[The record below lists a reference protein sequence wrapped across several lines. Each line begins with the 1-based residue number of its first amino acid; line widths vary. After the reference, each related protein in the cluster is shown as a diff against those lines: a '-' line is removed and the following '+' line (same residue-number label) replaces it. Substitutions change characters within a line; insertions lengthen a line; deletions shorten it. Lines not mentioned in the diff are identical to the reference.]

1 MNKLV
6 NKIKN
11 LGLDAYIEDEKL
23 KVYDEDLLL
32 LTVNTNDLELKT
44 DIQNIEEFERSK
56 KRFEMAKLVIVSIGD
71 MKRVNNF

>member
-1 MNKLV
+1 MNELV

-44 DIQNIEEFERSK
+44 DIQDIKEFERSK
-56 KRFEMAKLVIVSIGD
+56 KRFEMAKLVIISIGD

>member
-1 MNKLV
+1 MNELA

-11 LGLDAYIEDEKL
+11 LGLNAYIEDEKL

-32 LTVNTNDLELKT
+32 LTVNTNNLELKT

-56 KRFEMAKLVIVSIGD
+56 KRFEMAKLVIISIGD

>member
-1 MNKLV
+1 MNELA

-11 LGLDAYIEDEKL
+11 LGLNAYIEDEKL

-44 DIQNIEEFERSK
+44 DIQDIKEFERSK
-56 KRFEMAKLVIVSIGD
+56 KRFEMAKLVIISIGD